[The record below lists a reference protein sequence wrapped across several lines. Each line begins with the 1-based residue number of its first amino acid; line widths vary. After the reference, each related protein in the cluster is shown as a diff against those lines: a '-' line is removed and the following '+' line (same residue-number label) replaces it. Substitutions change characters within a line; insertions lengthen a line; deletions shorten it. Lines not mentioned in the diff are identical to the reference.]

1 MLSVLGGKMST
12 AEQIKEVVDR
22 ETDAWNSKNVEQL
35 ISVFH
40 RDMVWPWPPTEDHHD
55 PMDWVLVQ
63 GRFDENRWGKGWL
76 QLFETHELIHNIRLI
91 KKIEVSREEDGAFAV
106 VDIDTL
112 WKNKTSGQE
121 MNWKGRT
128 CKTYTLT
135 PDGWKM
141 IHQVGVLDYSKMS
154 LG

>member
-1 MLSVLGGKMST
+1 MSVVG
-12 AEQIKEVVDR
+12 EIRQVVDK
-22 ETDAWNSKNVEQL
+22 ETEAWDLKNVDLL

-40 RDMVWPWPPTEDHHD
+40 REMVWPWPQTNRHHD

-63 GRFDENRWGKGWL
+63 GKFNALRWGKNW
-76 QLFETHELIHNIRLI
+76 QELFDTHELVHNIRTI
-91 KKIEVSREEDGAFAV
+91 QKIVASEEEDGAFAV

-112 WKNKTSGQE
+112 WRNKQTGKE

-135 PDGWKM
+135 NDGWMM
-141 IHQVGVLDYSKMS
+141 IHQVGVLDYSK
-154 LG
+154 